1 MSKRLAALSQTQ
13 RERLAHLEL
22 RAFFTGECRRA
33 DIESRFGIKPAAATR
48 DLGAY
53 RDLAPHNLEYDSV
66 SRCYRPTPNFK
77 PVFEF
82 SSDRVLSW
90 LLQGFGDGLDLRL
103 KKAAPCEGPGNLV
116 RPNLEILAA
125 VTRALCAKRPLKIT
139 YLSLSSGASTRVIV
153 PVALAD
159 NGLRWHVRAFDR
171 AKARFSDFVLTR
183 ITKTKEMLE
192 EAREQE
198 LLPADEQWVRIVD
211 LEIVPHPGV
220 KWSAGVEADYAME
233 EGAIKLRTRAALAG
247 YVLRR
252 WTVDCSDNHSLDPRS
267 HHLWLRNTPT
277 LYGVESAVLA
287 PGYLASDQ
295 VRVEDECD

>member
-1 MSKRLAALSQTQ
+1 MVSESLADLPQAQ

-22 RAFFTGECRRA
+22 RAFFTGECRRS
-33 DIESRFGIKPAAATR
+33 DIETRFGVKPAAATR
-48 DLGAY
+48 DIGAY
-53 RDLAPHNLEYDSV
+53 RDLASGNLEYDPV
-66 SRCYRPTPNFK
+66 SRCYRPSQGFK
-77 PVFEF
+77 PLFGF
-82 SSDRVLSW
+82 STERVLSW

-125 VTRALCAKRPLKIT
+125 ITRALFAKKPLKIT
-139 YLSLSSGASTRVIV
+139 YISLSSGPSTRVVV

-171 AKARFSDFVLTR
+171 AKSRFSDFVLTR
-183 ITKTKEMLE
+183 ITKTKDIQE
-192 EAREQE
+192 EAEEHE
-198 LLPADEQWVRIVD
+198 LLAADEQWARIVD

-220 KWSAGVEADYAME
+220 KWPAAVESDYAME
-233 EGAIKLRTRAALAG
+233 NGFLKLRTRAALAG

-252 WTVDCSDNHSLDPRS
+252 WSIDSSVDHSLDPTS
-267 HHLWLRNTPT
+267 HHLWLSNPQT

-287 PGYLASDQ
+287 PGRSAVDP
-295 VRVEDECD
+295 DGAK